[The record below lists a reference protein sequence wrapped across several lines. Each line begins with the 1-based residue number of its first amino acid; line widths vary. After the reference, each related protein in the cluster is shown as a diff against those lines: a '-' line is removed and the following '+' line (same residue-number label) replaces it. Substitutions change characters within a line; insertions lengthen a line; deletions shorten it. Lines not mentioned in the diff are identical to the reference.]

1 MLVIAENMKDV
12 PTKPKEV
19 LYVREGGVRKKINR
33 KSKGKGKDKGVA
45 WKKNLQPPKKKKEN
59 PTKDA
64 NCFHCGNKGTGR
76 ETIIP
81 TLLNIVYCEPDK
93 YNFLIEHE
101 EGDLRDHD
109 KPRNYKETVVT
120 PESNKWHEA
129 SMKDNQV

>member
-1 MLVIAENMKDV
+1 MENRTAYAMFDELRNMFQRQAHQELADTLKMFHACTMAAGKFVHPMLVIAENMKDV

-45 WKKNLQPPKKKKEN
+45 WKKNPQPPKKKKKEN

-76 ETIIP
+76 ETVIP
-81 TLLNIVYCEPDK
+81 TLLK
-93 YNFLIEHE
+93 
-101 EGDLRDHD
+101 
-109 KPRNYKETVVT
+109 
-120 PESNKWHEA
+120 
-129 SMKDNQV
+129 